1 MTLFLILA
9 FKESEGSGGTLGVDA
24 ALRVCLCMRLVA
36 LSLGDSLLFACIYF
50 LLLSICLLPVMMVG
64 IKHV

>member
-9 FKESEGSGGTLGVDA
+9 FKESEGSGETRGVDA
-24 ALRVCLCMRLVA
+24 ARGVCVQLVA
-36 LSLGDSLLFACIYF
+36 LSLLFTCVYF
-50 LLLSICLLPVMMVG
+50 LLLSICLLPVRMVG